1 VHCTVYAWSR
11 YTITCMETILR
22 TEYVLITVY
31 CIYLGEWCVGA
42 EYEPRRCEGPHTE
55 RGGHP

>member
-1 VHCTVYAWSR
+1 
-11 YTITCMETILR
+11 METTLH
-22 TEYVLITVY
+22 TEYVRVLITVVN
-31 CIYLGEWCVGA
+31 ILVYLGEWCIGA

>member
-1 VHCTVYAWSR
+1 MYGDK
-11 YTITCMETILR
+11 TILL
-22 TEYVLITVY
+22 TEYVPITVY